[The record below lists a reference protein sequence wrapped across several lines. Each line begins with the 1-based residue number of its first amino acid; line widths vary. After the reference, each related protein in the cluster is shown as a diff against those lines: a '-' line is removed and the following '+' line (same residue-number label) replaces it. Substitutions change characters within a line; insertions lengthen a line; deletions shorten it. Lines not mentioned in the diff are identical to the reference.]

1 MALTVDEIDR
11 YGRQVLLPEWGA
23 AGQER
28 LRESCLTVA
37 GEGAGAAAAVRYLA
51 AAGVGR
57 LIVACGAAEAR
68 AINPLIAVEE
78 VASASDPEAIVIRLP
93 DGSRIAA
100 AGDRVALGAACA
112 LEAIKAL
119 LGLPHH
125 PTIPD

>member
-28 LRESCLTVA
+28 LRASSLTVR
-37 GEGAGAAAAVRYLA
+37 GQGAAAATAVRYLA
-51 AAGVGR
+51 AAGVGH

-68 AINPLIAVEE
+68 AHNPLITVEE
-78 VASASDPEAIVIRLP
+78 AAAASDPEAIAILLP
-93 DGSRIAA
+93 DGARIAA